1 MTIFA
6 NKDASVKQ
14 GIYLGEN
21 TVFNNFLLF
30 PLLINNHTTAAEN
43 LSFGQ
48 DLDENPLPII
58 IVSDRSC

>member
-30 PLLINNHTTAAEN
+30 QLKTDPGDIHNHE
-43 LSFGQ
+43 
-48 DLDENPLPII
+48 
-58 IVSDRSC
+58 IVTVTMNS

>member
-1 MTIFA
+1 MTICA

-48 DLDENPLPII
+48 DLD
-58 IVSDRSC
+58 